1 MTKIWD
7 QDRVEQYIS
16 QGIEESLNLDYKA
29 ADALEKNEKKKNEIR
44 KDVSAMANSDGGI
57 IIYGLTED
65 TSNRHLPGS
74 LDPIDRNTISK
85 EWLEQVISNIR
96 PKIEGVIIHPV
107 TINDSKTDV
116 VYVVEIPR
124 SHTAHQASDKRY
136 YKRFN
141 FQSVPMEDYEI
152 RDVMGRLQ
160 HARIELEF
168 AILTRIIFTG
178 RTIPDRSLPLGKGEP
193 ETETIYELIVT
204 MVNTGKVYAQYIEAR
219 IEMPCDLVFDFD
231 VANGFKPS
239 RRFDIDQYCIYDCD
253 NTKRDITGHS
263 GTMPIGLSGTMSMI
277 PKYGPA
283 RYVPLLPKR
292 KIQAEE
298 FRLCK
303 NFKSIDW
310 KGNKIKWTTYADNAP
325 PYSGEIAIS
334 EIEIVDE
341 EDENN

>member
-7 QDRVEQYIS
+7 QDRVEQYTS

-29 ADALEKNEKKKNEIR
+29 ADALKKTEKKKNEIR

-65 TSNRHLPGS
+65 TNNKHLPDKI
-74 LDPIDRNTISK
+74 DPIDRNTIPK

-141 FQSVPMEDYEI
+141 FESVPMEDYEI

-168 AILTRIIFTG
+168 AILTRTRLTG
-178 RTIPDRSLPLGKGEP
+178 HTVLDRSLPLSRGKP

-204 MVNTGKVYAQYIEAR
+204 MVNTGKVYAKYVVAR
-219 IEMPCDLVFDFD
+219 IEMPCNLVATDRS
-231 VANGFKPS
+231 KSS
-239 RRFDIDQYCIYDCD
+239 RGFDIDQYCTYRRD
-253 NTKRDITGHS
+253 NTVRDVTGVTSS
-263 GTMPIGLSGTMSMI
+263 GVRQ
-277 PKYGPA
+277 YGPA
-283 RYVPLLPKR
+283 RHAPLLPKL
-292 KIQAEE
+292 KMQAEA
-298 FRLCK
+298 FRLSG
-303 NFKSIDW
+303 NFMLIYQER
-310 KGNKIKWTTYADNAP
+310 GKINWTTYADNAP

-341 EDENN
+341 R

>member
-29 ADALEKNEKKKNEIR
+29 ADALARDKKKEIR

-116 VYVVEIPR
+116 VYVVKIPR

-168 AILTRIIFTG
+168 AILIHTATTSPTVEAYSYINPRQK
-178 RTIPDRSLPLGKGEP
+178 SKK
-193 ETETIYELIVT
+193 ETTSELKVK
-204 MVNTGKVYAQYIEAR
+204 MVNTGKVYAQYVVAH
-219 IEMPCDLVFDFD
+219 IEMPCNLV
-231 VANGFKPS
+231 ATNRRKQS
-239 RRFDIDQYCIYDCD
+239 RRFDIDQYCTYKRD
-253 NTKRDITGHS
+253 NTVRDVTGITNS
-263 GTMPIGLSGTMSMI
+263 GILL
-277 PKYGPA
+277 YGPA
-283 RYVPLLPKR
+283 RHVPLLPGLDIEGDEFQLSGNFMLIYQKR
-292 KIQAEE
+292 
-298 FRLCK
+298 
-303 NFKSIDW
+303 
-310 KGNKIKWTTYADNAP
+310 GKIKWTTYADNAP

-334 EIEIVDE
+334 EIERIDKR
-341 EDENN
+341 

>member
-7 QDRVEQYIS
+7 QDQVEQYTS

-29 ADALEKNEKKKNEIR
+29 ADALEKTEKKKNEIR

-65 TSNRHLPGS
+65 TDNKHLPGKI
-74 LDPIDRNTISK
+74 DPIDRNTIPK

-116 VYVVEIPR
+116 VYVVEILR

-168 AILTRIIFTG
+168 AILTRITFTG
-178 RTIPDRSLPLGKGEP
+178 RTVLDRSFPLSKREL
-193 ETETIYELIVT
+193 ETETIYELTVT
-204 MVNTGKVYAQYIEAR
+204 MVNTGKVYAKYVVAR
-219 IEMPCDLVFDFD
+219 IEMPCNLV
-231 VANGFKPS
+231 ATNRLKPS
-239 RRFDIDQYCIYDCD
+239 RRFDLDQYCTYRCD
-253 NTKRDITGHS
+253 NTVRDVTGVTSS
-263 GTMPIGLSGTMSMI
+263 GVRQ
-277 PKYGPA
+277 YGPA
-283 RYVPLLPKR
+283 RHVPLLPELEM
-292 KIQAEE
+292 QAEA
-298 FRLCK
+298 FRLSG
-303 NFKSIDW
+303 NFIPIGQ
-310 KGNKIKWTTYADNAP
+310 KGGKIKWTTYADNAP
-325 PYSGEIAIS
+325 PYSGEIAIA
-334 EIEIVDE
+334 EIKVVYE